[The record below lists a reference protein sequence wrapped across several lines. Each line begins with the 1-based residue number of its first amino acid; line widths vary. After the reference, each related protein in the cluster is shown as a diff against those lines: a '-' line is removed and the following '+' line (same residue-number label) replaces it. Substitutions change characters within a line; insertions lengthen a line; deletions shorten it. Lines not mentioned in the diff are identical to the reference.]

1 MFRANVDSSVITV
14 TDSLFCVRTEEK
26 APQSLPALPQYPVL
40 GDSYHFSPPAPTSI
54 EHSRGFYRVDD
65 VIQTY
70 FSSSS
75 VRGLLRQPS
84 PGAAAAFCVNRNPA
98 KFMRSVS
105 LSCVRM
111 LTPQSCTTD
120 PGLNAHSYFSDL
132 SLIKVPVV
140 ETALVS
146 DFLVPVTPL
155 SEWPEPSKQNN
166 SCVNVVKKVCRK
178 AFLFYFFPS
187 SICLINHKLS
197 ISIPSQVEFIIGYN
211 GRGELMNA
219 TVNMVLADVDPS
231 QLLLQTHSVQF
242 QLVTSSPSSR
252 ELIPSVGLST
262 GSPVIGRFAG
272 EVKPLRTMGVSQS
285 GECSSDTSR
294 RAPIL
299 FTHNTITGCTFR
311 SPSGDCSELRSQIY
325 GILQGLATPDVIAM
339 NWGSKTDWTRVIT
352 QECPVS
358 MQETCESGCI
368 LPNSLSIQML
378 WARQG
383 LLDLPQKYILG
394 GKYLFK
400 CKKFKC
406 PMTSPIALTTE
417 VTFADITVYPE
428 PPRGS
433 PQPNW
438 KFAFGFFTRGI
449 AELDGHFI
457 VNSSDAE
464 KVMWSLMLF
473 TIMLLTGLEFF
484 TR

>member
-1 MFRANVDSSVITV
+1 MLCLYITTISS
-14 TDSLFCVRTEEK
+14 
-26 APQSLPALPQYPVL
+26 ALTL
-40 GDSYHFSPPAPTSI
+40 ISKHFL
-54 EHSRGFYRVDD
+54 
-65 VIQTY
+65 Y
-70 FSSSS
+70 FS
-75 VRGLLRQPS
+75 
-84 PGAAAAFCVNRNPA
+84 AE
-98 KFMRSVS
+98 FMRSVS

-166 SCVNVVKKVCRK
+166 SCVNVVKK
-178 AFLFYFFPS
+178 
-187 SICLINHKLS
+187 
-197 ISIPSQVEFIIGYN
+197 VEFIIGYN